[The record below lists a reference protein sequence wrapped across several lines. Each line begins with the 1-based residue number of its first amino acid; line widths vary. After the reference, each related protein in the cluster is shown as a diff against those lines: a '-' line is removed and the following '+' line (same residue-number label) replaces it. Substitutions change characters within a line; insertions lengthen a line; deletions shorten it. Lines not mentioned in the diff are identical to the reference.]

1 MVIFVSGGSGS
12 GKSEFAEKLITE
24 SGVENRL
31 YLASMRVW
39 DAEGERRVE
48 RHRALR
54 AGKGFRTVEFQAAD
68 TPAETTGCA
77 VLLED
82 LMNLYMNEFYSEP
95 RGALSRCET
104 ALRRLAGESAL
115 LVIVSNDVGADGAD
129 YPGETGELLAGYHRV
144 ERFAANLADRCYEVA
159 CGMAALREPEIAPLG
174 AGLTL
179 IIGGADQGAEEYALE
194 HFGRAA
200 AYTPQEAAGADVLL
214 GLEEW
219 LRTERE
225 PLPKL
230 ERLLEQN
237 PDIAIV
243 CRELGCGVVPMEAES
258 REWRERTGRVCCAL
272 ALRAK
277 RVVRLWCG
285 IPTVLKGEN
294 S

>member
-1 MVIFVSGGSGS
+1 MSGGSGS
-12 GKSEFAEKLITE
+12 GKSEFAEKLITDSE
-24 SGVENRL
+24 LGSRI

-54 AGKGFRTVEFQAAD
+54 AGKGFSTVEFQTAD
-68 TPAETTGCA
+68 TPVEVCGSA

-95 RGALSRCET
+95 HGAYDRVRA
-104 ALRRLAGESAL
+104 ALLRLAENSAM
-115 LVIVSNDVGADGAD
+115 LVIVSNDVGADGVD
-129 YPGETGELLAGYHRV
+129 YPGETGELLAGYHRI
-144 ERFAANLADRCYEVA
+144 ERFAADLADRCYEVA
-159 CGMAALREPEIAPLG
+159 CGIAAVREPEIAPLG

-179 IIGGADQGAEEYALE
+179 IIGGAGQGAEEYALA

-200 AYTPQEAAGADVLL
+200 AYTPQGAAQADVLL
-214 GLEEW
+214 NLEEW
-219 LRTERE
+219 LRSERE

-237 PDIAIV
+237 PNIAIV

-272 ALRAK
+272 AQRAE
-277 RVVRLWCG
+277 RVVRIWCG